1 MHGSGTKPGLGL
13 ASGVICTYIYVYI
26 YISQTLW
33 IDQGGSMVISMERN
47 IEHVSNIKQQQQQQ
61 QEHQQQQQQ

>member
-1 MHGSGTKPGLGL
+1 MDPVLNQGL
-13 ASGVICTYIYVYI
+13 AWLRVLFVYI
-26 YISQTLW
+26 YIYMYIW

-61 QEHQQQQQQ
+61 QEEHQQQQQQ